1 MNSKPKIIIF
11 SQVYPFPLI
20 SGQNQRIAN
29 TLNGLKD
36 YGFHITFFTV
46 GRKEE
51 IERIKDKLKE
61 LCDEVIVLESKYFKN
76 L

>member
-1 MNSKPKIIIF
+1 MNSKLKIIIF

-46 GRKEE
+46 SRK
-51 IERIKDKLKE
+51 RRNRGIKINLKNYVMR
-61 LCDEVIVLESKYFKN
+61 L
-76 L
+76 